1 MKKKILFILLGI
13 VILGGI
19 YGLYS
24 TFALTSTSTG
34 STSYTFDVSSYTVG
48 GATSIVIPANTHK
61 QIVYRINNPN
71 NGTLEYGVVYSLV
84 YSSDGS
90 ADTTTGAVHSGAVT
104 GFSAPSGDTID
115 KDENKFIF
123 IEIDATA
130 TTERILKLKTVF
142 GYANGGD
149 LVIPDGYTLL
159 S

>member
-34 STSYTFDVSSYTVG
+34 STSYTFDVSNYTVD
-48 GATSIVIPANTHK
+48 GATSILVPANTHK

-71 NGTLEYGVVYSLV
+71 NGTLEYAVVYSLV
-84 YSSDGS
+84 YSADGS
-90 ADTTTGAVHSGAVT
+90 IDTTTGAVHSVLLT

-115 KDENKFIF
+115 KDENKFII

-130 TTERILKLKTVF
+130 TTDRILKLKTVF
-142 GYANGGD
+142 GYVNGGD